1 MILEKNLPVQMVFA
15 GRKNL
20 FTPLLQYG
28 LSAYLNG
35 ISIVN
40 PKLAYLFWELATEDN
55 QSKLE
60 KFVREV
66 DDPFWDGPVKKYG
79 WHRVN
84 KASLEYFGLM
94 SKRDRL
100 PMPHLSNE
108 EFNDLSLFWEKHSE
122 VINDWI

>member
-1 MILEKNLPVQMVFA
+1 M
-15 GRKNL
+15 
-20 FTPLLQYG
+20 FTR
-28 LSAYLNG
+28 
-35 ISIVN
+35 
-40 PKLAYLFWELATEDN
+40 EDN

-84 KASLEYFGLM
+84 NASLEYFGLM
-94 SKRDRL
+94 TKRDRL
-100 PMPHLSNE
+100 PMPHLNNE
-108 EFNDLSLFWEKHSE
+108 EFSDLSLFWQKHSG